1 MCMKHLFESL
11 QSRLLATLI
20 LVSGLLTSC
29 DKETQTWEN
38 DGRTATITL
47 HVPMAE
53 SSVTRTTDEE
63 YQQAET
69 KINTLRILI
78 LSPDNQPIVNQKF
91 DSPDITGG
99 YLTIEGVPVGKV
111 MICAIANEAALGKN
125 YDNFEDFEN
134 DLVDVENKKKLRI
147 IDEQRT
153 HFPKR
158 FTEPEIAK
166 YGLPMSWIDREVEIA
181 PDPTPQTIEVNLE
194 RAVAKLNIIM
204 NNALSNTITI
214 NSMTFGQFF
223 GDQLYLFREATL
235 DIPAQ
240 TTYATQEYT
249 GVSIEIPGGESK
261 TLACYI
267 YPSYAWT
274 SSSSPTPYTIGFTT
288 TTATAPYPLTAFI
301 DKNSGALNSIARNK
315 QVNIH
320 ATLSAEASI
329 ELKFEVKDWNTQ
341 SIEVP
346 PFN

>member
-78 LSPDNQPIVNQKF
+78 LSPDNQPIVNKKF
-91 DSPDITGG
+91 GSQEITGG
-99 YLTIEGVPVGKV
+99 NLTIEGVPVGTV
-111 MICAIANEAALGKN
+111 TICAIANEAALGKN

-134 DLVDVENKKKLRI
+134 DLVDVGNKKKLRI

-158 FTEPEIAK
+158 FTEPEIAQ
-166 YGLPMSWIDREVEIA
+166 YGLPMSWIDREAEIA
-181 PDPTPQTIEVNLE
+181 QPGPTPQTIEVNLE
-194 RAVAKLNIIM
+194 RAVATPNTIM
-204 NNALSNTITI
+204 YNALTTPLPIT
-214 NSMTFGQFF
+214 SMTFGQFF

-235 DIPAQ
+235 DIPDE

-267 YPSYAWT
+267 YPSYAWKDNT
-274 SSSSPTPYTIGFTT
+274 PSSPYTIGFTT
-288 TTATAPYPLTAFI
+288 TTAPYPSKAFI
-301 DKNSGALNSIARNK
+301 DENSGALNSIARNK

-329 ELKFEVKDWNTQ
+329 LLKFEVKDWNTH

>member
-1 MCMKHLFESL
+1 MKHLFESL

-53 SSVTRTTDEE
+53 SSVTRTTDEK

-78 LSPDNQPIVNQKF
+78 LSPDNQPIVNKKF
-91 DSPDITGG
+91 GSQEITGG
-99 YLTIEGVPVGKV
+99 NLTIEGVPVGKV

-125 YDNFEDFEN
+125 YDNFEDFEK
-134 DLVDVENKKKLRI
+134 DLVDIGNKKKLRI

-158 FTEPEIAK
+158 FTESEIAQ
-166 YGLPMSWIDREVEIA
+166 YGLPMSWIDREAEIQ
-181 PDPTPQTIEVNLE
+181 PSPTPQTIEVNLE

-204 NNALSNTITI
+204 NNALSEPITIT
-214 NSMTFGQFF
+214 SMTFGQFF

-240 TTYATQEYT
+240 TTYATQEYR
-249 GVSIEIPGGESK
+249 GVSIDIPGGKSK

-267 YPSYAWT
+267 YPSYAWKDNT
-274 SSSSPTPYTIGFTT
+274 PSPYTIGFTT
-288 TTATAPYPLTAFI
+288 TTTEYPRVAFI
-301 DKNSGALNSIARNK
+301 NEYGGALNSIARNK

-329 ELKFEVKDWNTQ
+329 QLQYEVKDWNTAPVN
-341 SIEVP
+341 VP

>member
-53 SSVTRTTDEE
+53 SIVTRTTDEE

-78 LSPDNQPIVNQKF
+78 LSPDNQPIVNKKF
-91 DSPDITGG
+91 ESQEITGG
-99 YLTIEGVPVGKV
+99 NLTIEGVPVGTV
-111 MICAIANEAALGKN
+111 TICAIANEAALGKN
-125 YDNFEDFEN
+125 YDKFEDFKN
-134 DLVDVENKKKLRI
+134 DLVDVGNKKKLRI

-158 FTEPEIAK
+158 FTEPEIAL
-166 YGLPMSWIDREVEIA
+166 YGLPMSWIDREAEIA
-181 PDPTPQTIEVNLE
+181 PGPTPQPIEVKLE

-204 NNALSNTITI
+204 NNALSNPITIT
-214 NSMTFGQFF
+214 SMTFGKFF
-223 GDQLYLFREATL
+223 GDQLYLFREETL

-240 TTYATQEYT
+240 TTYAPQEYT
-249 GVSIEIPGGESK
+249 DVTIEIPGGESK

-267 YPSYAWT
+267 YPSYAWKSAST
-274 SSSSPTPYTIGFTT
+274 ATPYTIGFTT
-288 TTATAPYPLTAFI
+288 TSETYDPVPFI
-301 DKNSGALNSIARNK
+301 NEFGGALNSIARNK

-329 ELKFEVKDWNTQ
+329 RLNFVVKEWDSQN
-341 SIEVP
+341 IEVP

>member
-78 LSPDNQPIVNQKF
+78 LSPDNQPIVNKKF
-91 DSPDITGG
+91 GSQEITGG
-99 YLTIEGVPVGKV
+99 NLTIEGVPVGTV
-111 MICAIANEAALGKN
+111 TICAIANEAALGKN
-125 YDNFEDFEN
+125 YDDFADFAS
-134 DLVDVENKKKLRI
+134 DLVDVGNKKKLLI
-147 IDEQRT
+147 EDLKWE

-158 FTEPEIAK
+158 FTEPEIAQ
-166 YGLPMSWIDREVEIA
+166 YGLPMSWMERDIEIA
-181 PDPTPQTIEVNLE
+181 KDPTSQTIEVNLE

-204 NNALSNTITI
+204 NNALTTPITIT
-214 NSMTFGQFF
+214 SMSFGQFF
-223 GDQLYLFREATL
+223 SDQLYLFREATL

-267 YPSYAWT
+267 YPSYAWKDNT
-274 SSSSPTPYTIGFTT
+274 PSPYTIGFTT
-288 TTATAPYPLTAFI
+288 TTAPYLSKAFI
-301 DKNSGALNSIARNK
+301 DENSGALNSIARNK

-329 ELKFEVKDWNTQ
+329 QLKFEVKDWNTQ

>member
-38 DGRTATITL
+38 DGRTATVTL

-78 LSPDNQPIVNQKF
+78 LSQDYKQIINQKF
-91 DSPDITGG
+91 DNQDITGG

-111 MICAIANEAALGKN
+111 IICAIANEAALGKN
-125 YDNFEDFEN
+125 YDHFEDFKN
-134 DLVDVENKKKLRI
+134 DLVDVGNKKKLRI
-147 IDEQRT
+147 IDEQHT

-158 FTEPEIAK
+158 FTEPEIAQ
-166 YGLPMSWIDREVEIA
+166 YGLPMSWLDREAEIA
-181 PDPTPQTIEVNLE
+181 QPGPTPQTIEVNLE

-204 NNALSNTITI
+204 NNALTTPITIT
-214 NSMTFGQFF
+214 SMSFGQFF
-223 GDQLYLFREATL
+223 SDQLYLFREETL
-235 DIPAQ
+235 DIPKE

-288 TTATAPYPLTAFI
+288 TTTKYPRVAFI
-301 DKNSGALNSIARNK
+301 NEYGGALNSIARNK

-329 ELKFEVKDWNTQ
+329 QLQYEVKDWNTAPVN
-341 SIEVP
+341 VP

>member
-158 FTEPEIAK
+158 FTESEIAQN
-166 YGLPMSWIDREVEIA
+166 GLPMSWLDREAEIA
-181 PDPTPQTIEVNLE
+181 QPGPTPQTIEVKLE

-204 NNALSNTITI
+204 NNALSNPITIT
-214 NSMTFGQFF
+214 SMTFGQFF
-223 GDQLYLFREATL
+223 GDQLYLFREETL
-235 DIPAQ
+235 DIPNE

-274 SSSSPTPYTIGFTT
+274 SSSSPTPYTIGFSTK
-288 TTATAPYPLTAFI
+288 AVRYKPEAFI
-301 DKNSGALNSIARNK
+301 NEYGGALNSIARNK

>member
-78 LSPDNQPIVNQKF
+78 LSQDYQPIINQKF
-91 DSPDITGG
+91 ESSALTGG
-99 YLTIEGVPVGKV
+99 NLTIEGVPVGKV

-125 YDNFEDFEN
+125 YDNFEDFEK
-134 DLVDVENKKKLRI
+134 DLVDIGNKKKLRI

-158 FTEPEIAK
+158 FTESEIAQ
-166 YGLPMSWIDREVEIA
+166 YGLPMSWLDREAEIA
-181 PDPTPQTIEVNLE
+181 QPGPTLQTIEVNLE

-204 NNALSNTITI
+204 NNALSNPITIT
-214 NSMTFGQFF
+214 SMTFGQFF

-235 DIPAQ
+235 DIPDE
-240 TTYATQEYT
+240 TTYATQEYP

-267 YPSYAWT
+267 YPSYAWKDNT
-274 SSSSPTPYTIGFTT
+274 PSPYTIGFTT
-288 TTATAPYPLTAFI
+288 TTAPYPSKAFI
-301 DKNSGALNSIARNK
+301 DENSGALNSIARNK

-329 ELKFEVKDWNTQ
+329 QLKFEVKDWNTQ

>member
-78 LSPDNQPIVNQKF
+78 LSPDNRPIVNQKF

-158 FTEPEIAK
+158 FTESEIAQ
-166 YGLPMSWIDREVEIA
+166 YGLPMSWINREAEIA
-181 PDPTPQTIEVNLE
+181 QPGPTPQTIEVNLE

-204 NNALSNTITI
+204 NNALSNPITIT
-214 NSMTFGQFF
+214 SMTFGKFF
-223 GDQLYLFREATL
+223 GDQLYLFREETL

-240 TTYATQEYT
+240 TAYATQEYT
-249 GVSIEIPGGESK
+249 EVSIEIPGGESK

-267 YPSYAWT
+267 YPSYAWKSAST
-274 SSSSPTPYTIGFTT
+274 ATPYTIGFTT
-288 TTATAPYPLTAFI
+288 TSETYDPVPFI
-301 DKNSGALNSIARNK
+301 NEFGGALNSIARNK

-329 ELKFEVKDWNTQ
+329 RLNFVVKEWDSQN
-341 SIEVP
+341 IEVP

>member
-53 SSVTRTTDEE
+53 SSVTRTTDKE

-78 LSPDNQPIVNQKF
+78 LSPDNQPIINQKF
-91 DSPDITGG
+91 ESSALTGG
-99 YLTIEGVPVGKV
+99 NLTIEGVPVGKV

-125 YDNFEDFEN
+125 YDKFEDFKN
-134 DLVDVENKKKLRI
+134 DLVDVGNKKKLLIEDLNR
-147 IDEQRT
+147 E

-158 FTEPEIAK
+158 FTELEIAP
-166 YGLPMSWIDREVEIA
+166 YGLPMSWMKRDIEIA
-181 PDPTPQTIEVNLE
+181 KPGPTSQTIEVNLE

-204 NNALSNTITI
+204 HNALSESITI
-214 NSMTFGQFF
+214 KSMTFGKFF
-223 GDQLYLFREATL
+223 GDQLYLFHEETL
-235 DIPAQ
+235 DIPDE
-240 TTYATQEYT
+240 TTYDTKEYRE
-249 GVSIEIPGGESK
+249 VSIEIPGGESK

-267 YPSYAWT
+267 YPSYAWKNAST
-274 SSSSPTPYTIGFTT
+274 ATPYTIGFTT
-288 TTATAPYPLTAFI
+288 TSETYDPVPFI
-301 DKNSGALNSIARNK
+301 NEFGGTLNSIARNK

-329 ELKFEVKDWNTQ
+329 RLNFVVKEWDSQN
-341 SIEVP
+341 IEVP

>member
-1 MCMKHLFESL
+1 MKHLFESL

-38 DGRTATITL
+38 DGRTVTITL

-78 LSPDNQPIVNQKF
+78 LSQDYQPIINQKF
-91 DSPDITGG
+91 ESSALTDGN
-99 YLTIEGVPVGKV
+99 LTIEGVPVGKV

-125 YDNFEDFEN
+125 YDNFENFEK
-134 DLVDVENKKKLRI
+134 DLVDVGNKKKLRI

-158 FTEPEIAK
+158 FTESEIAQN
-166 YGLPMSWIDREVEIA
+166 GLPMSWLDREAEIA
-181 PDPTPQTIEVNLE
+181 QPGPTPQTIEVKLE

-204 NNALSNTITI
+204 NNALSNPITIT
-214 NSMTFGQFF
+214 SMTFGQFF
-223 GDQLYLFREATL
+223 GDRLYLFREETL
-235 DIPAQ
+235 DIPNE
-240 TTYATQEYT
+240 TTYATQKYT
-249 GVSIEIPGGESK
+249 GVSIEIPRGESK

-267 YPSYAWT
+267 YPSYAWKDNT
-274 SSSSPTPYTIGFTT
+274 PSPYTIGFTT
-288 TTATAPYPLTAFI
+288 TTTEYPRVAFI
-301 DKNSGALNSIARNK
+301 NEYGGALNSIARNK

-329 ELKFEVKDWNTQ
+329 QLQYEVKDWNTAPVN
-341 SIEVP
+341 VP